1 MDLWLRSQNREVMI
15 KVDGLYVDIPNDFNS
30 GGFGVYTS
38 SKLTNNGFL
47 RLGKYKTKERALEV
61 LDEINDL
68 LEQEEIFHIRKSSL
82 NNLDDL
88 ADPKYILNPIGQPR
102 VYTMPIE

>member
-1 MDLWLRSQNREVMI
+1 MSLWIRSQDKEQLLQVERLFLRDKMICTNIREVL
-15 KVDGLYVDIPNDFNS
+15 GWTLLGEY
-30 GGFGVYTS
+30 S
-38 SKLTNNGFL
+38 SK
-47 RLGKYKTKERALEV
+47 KRALEV

-88 ADPKYILNPIGQPR
+88 ADPKYILNPVGQPR

>member
-1 MDLWLRSQNREVMI
+1 MICTNIREV
-15 KVDGLYVDIPNDFNS
+15 
-30 GGFGVYTS
+30 
-38 SKLTNNGFL
+38 
-47 RLGKYKTKERALEV
+47 LGWTPLGEYSTKERALEV

-68 LEQEEIFHIRKSSL
+68 LEQEEILHIRKSSL

-88 ADPKYILNPIGQPR
+88 AEPKYILNPVGQPR